1 MLQAVS
7 ATATY
12 PADAVTMPA
21 NIEASA
27 KAHRISKLQVQHVR

>member
-7 ATATY
+7 ATDTY
-12 PADAVTMPA
+12 SVDAVTMPA
-21 NIEASA
+21 DIEASA